1 MTVGLRWE
9 ATGVTGG
16 LFPALDADIRI
27 NAEERESVTVT
38 AHRLLSSPARHAGR

>member
-27 NAEERESVTVT
+27 SAEE
-38 AHRLLSSPARHAGR
+38 ARA